1 MMLGISMEL
10 NLFVLLVLEQNL
22 VEIFTILIE
31 ILISFRI
38 ETVDEKSCN
47 DSTND
52 SDAH

>member
-1 MMLGISMEL
+1 MEL

-31 ILISFRI
+31 ILISLRI
-38 ETVDEKSCN
+38 ETVDEKSC
-47 DSTND
+47 DDPTND